1 MSTLEDPAAARSW
14 RLRRAAAPVPRSHDT
29 LPARSDARGKGR
41 AARRTLMWIGPI
53 VAFFV
58 VWQLAAESG
67 VIDASLLSP
76 PTDVGPALWDIT
88 SSGQVFSDL
97 GSSLARAG
105 IGFAIASVAGVVI
118 GLGIGWVPTL
128 RGFVSPLA
136 EVFRQLPP
144 LALLPAFVLLLG
156 LGMRSQV
163 AMVIWAVIWP
173 VLLSTVAGAA
183 TVDPRLIKAARS
195 MGAGGWRLYAKVAFP
210 GALPSIV
217 TGLRLGA
224 SYALLVLV
232 SAEMIGASS
241 GIGYR
246 IMEASNTYHIPTMY
260 AYIVVLA
267 AVGVAL
273 NYALLGIVRLAF
285 PWMAR

>member
-1 MSTLEDPAAARSW
+1 MAE
-14 RLRRAAAPVPRSHDT
+14 RAPGGAWAP
-29 LPARSDARGKGR
+29 LF
-41 AARRTLMWIGPI
+41 WIGPI
-53 VAFFV
+53 LVFFAL
-58 VWQLAAESG
+58 WQLVAETG
-67 VIDASLLSP
+67 LVDPSLLSP
-76 PTDVGPALWDIT
+76 PSDVGPALWDIT

-105 IGFAIASVAGVVI
+105 IGFAIASVAGVVV
-118 GLGIGWVPTL
+118 GLGIGWIPTL
-128 RGFVSPLA
+128 RAFVSPLA

-163 AMVIWAVIWP
+163 AMVIWAVVWP
-173 VLLSTVAGAA
+173 VLLSTVGGAA
-183 TVDPRLIKAARS
+183 SVDTRLIKAARS
-195 MGAGGWRLYAKVAFP
+195 MGASGWRLYARVAFP

-241 GIGYR
+241 GLGYR
-246 IMEASNTYHIPTMY
+246 VMEASNTFRIPEMY
-260 AYIVVLA
+260 AYVVVLA
-267 AVGVAL
+267 IVGVAL
-273 NYALLGIVRLAF
+273 NYALLAIVRRAF
-285 PWMAR
+285 PWMSR

>member
-1 MSTLEDPAAARSW
+1 MADRHPAAW
-14 RLRRAAAPVPRSHDT
+14 LKP
-29 LPARSDARGKGR
+29 L
-41 AARRTLMWIGPI
+41 LWLLPI
-53 VAFFV
+53 VAFV
-58 VWQLAAESG
+58 ALWQLVTE
-67 VIDASLLSP
+67 VDLVDPTLLSP
-76 PTDVGPALWDIT
+76 PTDVAPALWEIT
-88 SSGQVFSDL
+88 SSGQLFSDL

-105 IGFAIASVAGVVI
+105 IGFAIAAVAGVVV
-118 GLGIGWVPTL
+118 GLAIGWIPTL
-128 RGFVSPLA
+128 RAFVSPLA

-163 AMVIWAVIWP
+163 AMVIWAVVWP
-173 VLLSTVAGAA
+173 VLLSTVGGAA
-183 TVDPRLIKAARS
+183 AVDARLIKAARS
-195 MGAGGWRLYAKVAFP
+195 MGATGWRLYAKVAFP

-246 IMEASNTYHIPTMY
+246 VMEASNTFRIPTMY

-267 AVGVAL
+267 VVGVAL
-273 NYALLGIVRLAF
+273 NYALIVLVRRLF
-285 PWMAR
+285 PWMPR